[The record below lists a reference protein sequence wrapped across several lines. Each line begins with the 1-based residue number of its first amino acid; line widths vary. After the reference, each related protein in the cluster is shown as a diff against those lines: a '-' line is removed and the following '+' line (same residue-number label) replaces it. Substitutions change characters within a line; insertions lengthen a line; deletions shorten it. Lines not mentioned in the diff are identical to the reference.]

1 MLYSVMVY
9 KVSGSKRKKLYSM
22 EIQAR
27 DEINALEKAN
37 VRLTLDRIIEISE
50 VHIHMIKSFIER
62 PKVKRV
68 AREGWL

>member
-37 VRLTLDRIIEISE
+37 VRLTSDRIIEISE
-50 VHIHMIKSFIER
+50 VHSFQER

>member
-37 VRLTLDRIIEISE
+37 VRLTSRLA
-50 VHIHMIKSFIER
+50 KSILFKKGQR
-62 PKVKRV
+62 
-68 AREGWL
+68 

>member
-50 VHIHMIKSFIER
+50 VHSFQER

-68 AREGWL
+68 AREGWF